1 MDDTEELL
9 YPGKF
14 HRFLF
19 GFSSPFSL
27 IPPSPEGNGGGVGG
41 VQEKKQNKVLDGE
54 LNHKLNRGT

>member
-1 MDDTEELL
+1 MGDTEELL
-9 YPGKF
+9 YPGTS

-19 GFSSPFSL
+19 CFSSPFSL
-27 IPPSPEGNGGGVGG
+27 ILTSPEGNGGGVVG